1 MTKYFVLSVQGRFD
15 ALRLTLLDV
24 GHVVH
29 VGVAHRVLQAL
40 WHQLS

>member
-1 MTKYFVLSVQGRFD
+1 MTIHFVLSVLGRFD
-15 ALRLTLLDV
+15 ALGLTLLDV

-40 WHQLS
+40 